1 MSKKSILNNGDDD
14 QPTKNGGG
22 SISSDLLAFIFVYSP
37 RNVDD
42 PSIRHGLKCL
52 TAAEVRK
59 QERQMLKDGWENTAI
74 LNACEYIEHLA
85 NNSDN
90 IAATIADLF

>member
-1 MSKKSILNNGDDD
+1 MEKNTDKPSNENGVQD
-14 QPTKNGGG
+14 G
-22 SISSDLLAFIFVYSP
+22 SESRCSDLLAFIFVYSP

-90 IAATIADLF
+90 IAPTIADLF